1 MSRAYFVPPGRGPEL
16 HSSVVL
22 RQRRMAVRTT
32 LQLFLIL
39 WLCTATWGG
48 GPSCGAA
55 VACFPPY
62 VDNIVAGSVP
72 DASNTCGL
80 EGRERVC
87 HLLGSTGAVAGTC
100 DYCDAA
106 ESSSAHPPE
115 HITDMH
121 SANAV
126 TYWQSQNFS
135 VVQYPNSVNITF
147 SFNRTFDIRDITV
160 IFHSSRPESYTVL
173 GSTDFG
179 LTYTPL
185 RFYSLSCSRT
195 YGVSEA
201 SPLCSAEEA
210 RISPSSGGQVTFRM
224 SQEATNIRLRFDRL
238 NTFGD
243 EIFTSDSRVLD
254 SYYYAVS
261 NVEIGARCTCN
272 GHAVFCSDNV
282 CACEHNTMGTECEQC
297 LPFYQDRPWEAATPE
312 NPAECQ
318 GMQNWVVVST
328 SVLSAL
334 FTHGILEPVNQYSY
348 SKLNPI

>member
-1 MSRAYFVPPGRGPEL
+1 
-16 HSSVVL
+16 
-22 RQRRMAVRTT
+22 MAVGIL
-32 LQLFLIL
+32 LQLFLTL

-48 GPSCGAA
+48 GSSCGTVGNP

-62 VDNIVAGSVP
+62 VDNIVAGSTP

-80 EGRERVC
+80 ETRERVC
-87 HLLGSTGAVAGTC
+87 HLLGSTGEVAGTC

-106 ESSSAHPPE
+106 DPSSAHPPE

-160 IFHSSRPESYTVL
+160 VFHSSRPESYTIL
-173 GSTDFG
+173 GSADFG
-179 LTYTPL
+179 LTYTSL
-185 RFYSLSCSRT
+185 QFYSLSCSQT
-195 YGVSEA
+195 YGVSEV
-201 SPLCSAEEA
+201 SPICSAEEA
-210 RISPSSGGQVTFRM
+210 RISPSSGGLVILRTNQA
-224 SQEATNIRLRFDRL
+224 ATNIRLRFDRL

-243 EIFTSDSRVLD
+243 EVFTSDSKVLD

-272 GHAVFCSDNV
+272 GHAAFCADDNLCV
-282 CACEHNTMGTECEQC
+282 CEHNTMGAECEQC
-297 LPFYQDRPWEAATPE
+297 LPFYQDLPWAAATPE
-312 NPAECQ
+312 NPAECS
-318 GMQNWVVVST
+318 GMQNWVVVFEIAMSST
-328 SVLSAL
+328 SMLCAP
-334 FTHGILEPVNQYSY
+334 FTHGILEPVNQ
-348 SKLNPI
+348 